1 MLTSMTTTKRS
12 HYLHK
17 TNYKALHTK
26 NKVRGVELISLSVT
40 INQRVTING
49 LHFVFAIIT
58 RLHQRR
64 APARSLLRE
73 IQLREC
79 QLVAPSTRYA
89 KQQTDVQQQ

>member
-40 INQRVTING
+40 ING

-73 IQLREC
+73 IQLWEC